1 MSRLAAVNTEGLLDL
16 VLVAPI
22 AAIAVSL
29 AFALAL
35 RGTAKASETARA
47 GGGSSAFAW
56 GVLAVVASLTVL
68 AAIVFG
74 IGVIVTKD

>member
-1 MSRLAAVNTEGLLDL
+1 MTRLGAINTEGLLDL
-16 VLVAPI
+16 VVVAPL
-22 AAIAVSL
+22 AAVAVSVS
-29 AFALAL
+29 FALAL

-47 GGGSSAFAW
+47 GNSSGAFAW
-56 GVLAVVASLTVL
+56 GVLAVLASLTVL